1 MGLFKKSE
9 KKNQQAEKKAT
20 PVRAR
25 KASPKSMQ
33 MFLEKAMEHISDT
46 GVVVSG
52 NGTIYSKLYEL
63 TDVNYSTETQE
74 RQKKILDSFSQLI
87 NRFPENI
94 DVSIIIINER
104 NTQADLAELY
114 HFELKGE
121 ELDPIRQDYNNM
133 IDTKISV
140 SHTEISKKK
149 YIMLTYHLPKNI
161 SKTAS
166 PLSQA
171 ESELTLNESSLIDG
185 VGAID
190 SKSKVIP
197 VSAYKRIELMHK
209 VLNGIDNDVSFERE
223 YGRYFEP
230 ASGSEGYSLS
240 VKKLK
245 KERMTVRNIIA
256 PQIISEGAKTIQ
268 LSDSRYAKSY
278 CFRNFPSM
286 LDTTFVSHITD
297 FPYEMVTVIEMKKM
311 SRKTAERL
319 VKMKVNDTKADEIKA
334 YKAAAKEGYGAEL
347 INEDTIEAREAAV
360 KLRHDIV
367 VDKKNM
373 FLTKII
379 TTFFCR
385 NDEELDEAGKLFISA
400 CSNLSV
406 TPNYLME
413 QQKPALLTALFC
425 TNSGVNIDRAFT
437 SDDIKALNPY
447 AVQELN
453 DRRGHFYGTNA
464 ISHNMNIYD
473 RKRSKLANGLI
484 FGISGSGK
492 SFFIKG
498 EIIAN
503 YLDGNDK
510 IVILDPEDEYHV
522 VAEYFGGIVIDLSLS
537 GKWHIN
543 PCDLSMEWGD
553 ENGDDGVPIKDL
565 LAEKCDYM
573 VSLVEAIYG
582 RNKECNVYE
591 TNAIHRA
598 TQAMYENYVKEMTRR
613 HKEGCEEGQSDI
625 LDTALCPTLKDFYW
639 KLSEIDGGEGA
650 GQDVADKIY
659 QYCLG
664 NYSIFAHHTNV
675 PTDSR
680 FVVYNLLKLPSK
692 TMEMAMKVCLTSVWN
707 DVVKN
712 REENDKYHT
721 GRSIWVYLDEFH
733 HFFKT
738 ASSAETIMAYF
749 KRVRKYGGIMTGI
762 TQDVADL
769 WKTDYGQAM
778 YNNTGFYVFLNQSAI
793 GRKQIQD
800 THNISDALI
809 DYINDK
815 PVGTGLI
822 YNNSV
827 MIPFDYSIPKDTEM
841 YKIMSTNPHDEVEKK
856 RIKEEADRKFED
868 LANASNANSMNN
880 ASNAN
885 SVNSVNNTSN
895 VNSVISV
902 NSVSTFTDEDD
913 ELI

>member
-1 MGLFKKSE
+1 MGLFGKKKSQTE
-9 KKNQQAEKKAT
+9 AKTVPA
-20 PVRAR
+20 RAR
-25 KASPKSMQ
+25 KASSKSMQ
-33 MFLEKAMEHISDT
+33 RFLEQALEHISDT

-74 RQKKILDSFSQLI
+74 RQRKILDSFSQLI
-87 NRFPENI
+87 NRFPDEI
-94 DVSIIIINER
+94 DISLIIINER
-104 NTQADLAELY
+104 NTQADLANLY
-114 HFELKGE
+114 HFELTGDE
-121 ELDPIRQDYNNM
+121 IDPIRQDYNNM

-149 YIMLTYHLPKNI
+149 YILLTYHLPKNI

-171 ESELTLNESSLIDG
+171 ESELSLNESNLIDG
-185 VGAID
+185 VKAID
-190 SKSKVIP
+190 SKSNVIP

-209 VLNGIDNDVSFERE
+209 VLNGIDSEVTFERE
-223 YGRYFEP
+223 YSRYFEP
-230 ASGSEGYSLS
+230 VSSDSNTGYSLS
-240 VKKLK
+240 TKKLK
-245 KERMTVRNIIA
+245 KERMTVRNMIA

-268 LSDSRYAKSY
+268 LADSRFAKSY

-286 LDTTFVSHITD
+286 LDTTFVSRITD

-311 SRKTAERL
+311 PRKTAERL

-334 YKAAAKEGYGAEL
+334 YKQAAKEGYGAEL

-367 VDKKNM
+367 VAKKNM

-385 NDEELDEAGKLFISA
+385 DDEELDEVGKLFVSA

-413 QQKPALLTALFC
+413 QQKLALLTSLFC
-425 TNSGVNIDRAFT
+425 TNSAVNIDRAFT

-473 RKRSKLANGLI
+473 RKRSKLANGLV

-522 VAEYFGGIVIDLSLS
+522 VAEYFGGVVIDLSLS

-553 ENGDDGVPIKDL
+553 PSTGDEGVSIKDL

-573 VSLVEAIYG
+573 VSLVESIYG
-582 RNKECNVYE
+582 RGKECNIYE

-598 TQAMYENYVKEMTRR
+598 TLAMYEDYVKEMTRR
-613 HKEGCEEGQSDI
+613 HEEGCEEGQSDR
-625 LDTALCPTLKDFYW
+625 LDTSLCPTLKDFYNY
-639 KLSEIDGGEGA
+639 LITAGGEGA

-712 REENDKYHT
+712 REENEKFHT

-769 WKTDYGQAM
+769 WKTEYGQAM
-778 YNNTGFYVFLNQSAI
+778 YNNTGFFVFLNQSAL

-800 THNISDALI
+800 AHNISDALI

-841 YKIMSTNPHDEVEKK
+841 YKIMSTNPHDEAAKK
-856 RIKEEADRKFED
+856 RIKEEADKEFED
-868 LANASNANSMNN
+868 LAEEAAPV
-880 ASNAN
+880 
-885 SVNSVNNTSN
+885 SVGARNTA
-895 VNSVISV
+895 VE
-902 NSVSTFTDEDD
+902 DDDD